1 MYKIE
6 VSVLGVSRTIYSRFR
21 LSKWHV
27 GLVFL
32 GSWYLAVALLALYGD
47 PSLRSGS
54 GVFLRLSGLGVLF
67 AIVPTGLMFAIA
79 GASVSHAANAS
90 GQSEEGDLSVA
101 GGTIRVSLNRL
112 LLIMA
117 LIVTLGAAWDWSR
130 ASKARDEATKVVV
143 FQGYAIATYRS

>member
-6 VSVLGVSRTIYSRFR
+6 VSVLGVSRTMHSRFR

-32 GSWYLAVALLALYGD
+32 GSWYLAVGLLALYGD

-79 GASVSHAANAS
+79 GASVSRAANAS
-90 GQSEEGDLSVA
+90 GQSEQGDLSVT
-101 GGTIRVSLNRL
+101 GGTTRVSLNRV
-112 LLIMA
+112 LLIMV
-117 LIVTLGAAWDWSR
+117 LIVTLGAVWDWSR
-130 ASKARDEATKVVV
+130 ASKARENATKAVV
-143 FQGYAIATYRS
+143 FQGHTKATYRS